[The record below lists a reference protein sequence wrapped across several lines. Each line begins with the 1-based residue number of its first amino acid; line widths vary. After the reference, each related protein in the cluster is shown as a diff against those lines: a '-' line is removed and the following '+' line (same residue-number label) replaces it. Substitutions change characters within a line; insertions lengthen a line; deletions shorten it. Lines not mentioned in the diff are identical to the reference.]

1 MTQNTL
7 LINFFP
13 KKCSSPGFSK
23 FNLLIFLLFTSPSQY
38 LWAILYPKSSFQ
50 QMPELSLTFLFFLIK
65 LVPFGSSN
73 IVIHVS
79 SNDHFCAGFFSWA
92 ATSGCCLR
100 KETRTKMA
108 NGLFP
113 ELIEFSCHHGWFHF
127 SARPAYKYWVFLT
140 SLHTAKRDF
149 VIFMSISKCSIK
161 STVLDNIVWPTVGT
175 GLWLT
180 AGNIHNPFH
189 RILDFCNSLI
199 AVFDIESGW
208 ETFSRIMYMSM

>member
-7 LINFFP
+7 LINLFP
-13 KKCSSPGFSK
+13 KKCSNPGFPK

-79 SNDHFCAGFFSWA
+79 SNEHFCAGFFFWTA
-92 ATSGCCLR
+92 IIVN
-100 KETRTKMA
+100 EDFKMQIFIC
-108 NGLFP
+108 GLFP
-113 ELIEFSCHHGWFHF
+113 ELIELSCHHGWFHF

-140 SLHTAKRDF
+140 SLYTSKRDF
-149 VIFMSISKCSIK
+149 FFMSISNCSIK
-161 STVLDNIVWPTVGT
+161 SRVLNNIVGPAIGT

-180 AGNIHNPFH
+180 ATNIGNPFH
-189 RILDFCNSLI
+189 RILDCCHFFI
-199 AVFDIESGW
+199 AVFGMESGW
-208 ETFSRIMYMSM
+208 ETFPGIMYMSM

>member
-7 LINFFP
+7 LINFLP
-13 KKCSSPGFSK
+13 KKCSNPGFSK

-113 ELIEFSCHHGWFHF
+113 ELIEFSCHHGWFHSLPDQLTNTGSF
-127 SARPAYKYWVFLT
+127 LPVCIPPKETLLFLWVFLNAALNLQFWT
-140 SLHTAKRDF
+140 
-149 VIFMSISKCSIK
+149 
-161 STVLDNIVWPTVGT
+161 
-175 GLWLT
+175 
-180 AGNIHNPFH
+180 
-189 RILDFCNSLI
+189 ILFGQL
-199 AVFDIESGW
+199 
-208 ETFSRIMYMSM
+208 

>member
-13 KKCSSPGFSK
+13 KKCSNPGFSK

-79 SNDHFCAGFFSWA
+79 SNEHFCAGFFSWTA
-92 ATSGCCLR
+92 IIVN
-100 KETRTKMA
+100 EDFKMQIFIC
-108 NGLFP
+108 GLFP
-113 ELIEFSCHHGWFHF
+113 ELIELSCHHGWFHF

-140 SLHTAKRDF
+140 SLYTSKRLF
-149 VIFMSISKCSIK
+149 FIFINAASNLQFW
-161 STVLDNIVWPTVGT
+161 T
-175 GLWLT
+175 
-180 AGNIHNPFH
+180 PF
-189 RILDFCNSLI
+189 LGQL
-199 AVFDIESGW
+199 
-208 ETFSRIMYMSM
+208 